1 MIDSDIDPRHF
12 CSQIG
17 LGKSLCLPEHIVKTR
32 FKIFLMTCLELKYFE
47 FW

>member
-17 LGKSLCLPEHIVKTR
+17 LGKSLQWPKQIYKTQ
-32 FKIFLMTCLELKYFE
+32 FKNFPMTCLELKYSGF
-47 FW
+47 